1 MRTIVLNGT
10 GDYFCGGRDRNN
22 FDGPG
27 AGRITMQHGLDETIS
42 NFPNVLAQLIDS
54 PRPTIA
60 AVRGYARA
68 GGQALMLVC
77 HFVVA
82 ERTATFGNPEP
93 RLEFPAALDTVLLAR
108 HLGRRR
114 ALEIAISGAT
124 CTAEDYL
131 ALGLIN
137 RIADAGTLDDATTA
151 FVEPFNELAP
161 YAVRRTKEVFRIAED
176 SDMRGLLY
184 AGDQLN
190 HLLTVNGQLEPLFTE
205 NT

>member
-1 MRTIVLNGT
+1 MMTMHRSARGCAGRAKAPSRSPWSPPTWRQRGAPSRPPAPELTRAGADDSVRTIVLNGT

-68 GGQALMLVC
+68 GLQALMLAC
-77 HFVVA
+77 DFVVA

-93 RLEFPAALDTVLLAR
+93 RLGFPAAPDTVLLAR

-114 ALEIAISGAT
+114 ALEIAISAPPT
-124 CTAEDYL
+124 PP
-131 ALGLIN
+131 
-137 RIADAGTLDDATTA
+137 RTTW
-151 FVEPFNELAP
+151 P
-161 YAVRRTKEVFRIAED
+161 
-176 SDMRGLLY
+176 SD
-184 AGDQLN
+184 
-190 HLLTVNGQLEPLFTE
+190 
-205 NT
+205 